1 MNRIK
6 DVSFPREGH
15 ESRIL
20 PYTHVLDLADFGF
33 IKPHIDSSRVGHHD
47 NLIILLFLHLVM
59 SVLRLHRGCGESAGP
74 LRGEVQTGRGQGP
87 VCGCTHQTEVALHH
101 EVRRKRSHLAPVH
114 TSAYRGFSRYK
125 CTHEVLHNDESFFN
139 GEAVKKTRRVSI
151 ICRNEA

>member
-33 IKPHIDSSRVGHHD
+33 IKPHIDSSRVGLTTD
-47 NLIILLFLHLVM
+47 NINYFAHLDM

-87 VCGCTHQTEVALHH
+87 VCGCPHQAEVALHH
-101 EVRRKRSHLAPVH
+101 EVRRKRSHLAPTY